1 MERLEI
7 GFAGVFA
14 ILALIGIRVP
24 IGVAMGSTAFF
35 GIWAMMGLR
44 PAVGI
49 TKAVPF
55 TLIGDWNLSA
65 IPMFLFM
72 GFVAVEAGLTKS
84 LFGAARIFLSRI
96 PGGLASST
104 VFASAL
110 FGAASGSSV
119 ATSAAFSRIAVPEM
133 LGARYNPGLATG
145 SVAASGTLAALIPP
159 SVLMIVYCLLVDTSI
174 NTLFMAGFIPG
185 ILTAIAFITMIT
197 IRCTLNPDLAPRV
210 TETYSRAEK
219 MALLRDAWPLPAVTF
234 IVMGGIFTGAFTAT
248 ESGAVGAFLACVIAA
263 MRGRLN
269 VPMLKRSVV
278 DTAAGTSAIFVI
290 VVGAALFARFIA
302 LATIP
307 QWVMGFFDG
316 YSTMT
321 VVILICIILVL
332 LGTFMEEISIMLLT
346 MPVLVPL
353 LVSHGIDLTWF
364 GILVIKLMTIGLI
377 SPPVGMNV
385 FVIKSSLGDRVSLNQ
400 IFGGVT
406 WFIVVDLI
414 VLSLLIAFPIIS
426 LWLPNQMAAF

>member
-1 MERLEI
+1 MERIEI
-7 GFAGVFA
+7 GFAGVGM
-14 ILALIGIRVP
+14 ILLLIGIRVP

-35 GIWAMMGLR
+35 GIWAMMGWK

-49 TKAVPF
+49 TKAIPF
-55 TLIGDWNLSA
+55 TQIGDWNLSA

-72 GFVAVEAGLTKS
+72 GFVAVEAGLTRS
-84 LFGAARIFLSRI
+84 LFGVARIFLARI

-133 LGARYNPGLATG
+133 LDSKYNPGLATG
-145 SVAASGTLAALIPP
+145 AVAASGTLAALIPP

-185 ILTAIAFITMIT
+185 LLTALAFIAMIT
-197 IRCTLNPDLAPRV
+197 IRCMLNPSLAPRHV
-210 TETYSRAEK
+210 EPISRAEK
-219 MALLRDAWPLPAVTF
+219 MALMRDAWPLPVITL

-263 MRGRLN
+263 SRRKLSF
-269 VPMLKRSVV
+269 PILKRCVIE
-278 DTAAGTSAIFVI
+278 TASGTSAIFMI
-290 VVGAALFARFIA
+290 VLGAALFARFIA

-307 QWVMGFFDG
+307 TWVTSFFDG
-316 YSTMT
+316 YQTMT
-321 VVILICIILVL
+321 IVLWICVILL
-332 LGTFMEEISIMLLT
+332 LMGTFMEEISIMLLT

-353 LVSHGIDLTWF
+353 LAQHDVDLTWF

-385 FVIKSSLGDRVSLNQ
+385 FVIKTSLGDRVTLNQ

-406 WFIVVDLI
+406 WFIAVDFI
-414 VLSLLIAFPIIS
+414 VLAALIAFPQIS
-426 LWLPNQMAAF
+426 LWLPSLMAK

>member
-7 GFAGVFA
+7 GFIGVAA
-14 ILALIGIRVP
+14 ILVLIGIRVP

-35 GIWAMMGLR
+35 GIWAMMGMR
-44 PAVGI
+44 PAIGI
-49 TKAVPF
+49 TKAIPF
-55 TLIGDWNLSA
+55 NLIGDWNLSA

-72 GFVAVEAGLTKS
+72 GFVAVEAGLTRG
-84 LFGAARIFLSRI
+84 LFGAARIFLARI

-133 LGARYNPGLATG
+133 LDSKYDPGLATG
-145 SVAASGTLAALIPP
+145 SVAAAGTLAALIPP

-174 NTLFMAGFIPG
+174 SKLFMASVVPG
-185 ILTAIAFITMIT
+185 ILTAVAFILMIT
-197 IRCTLNPDLAPRV
+197 VRTTLKPTLAMRYV
-210 TETYSRAEK
+210 DKTSRAEK
-219 MALLRDAWPLPAVTF
+219 LALLRSVWPLPV
-234 IVMGGIFTGAFTAT
+234 IIGVVMGGIFTGAFTAT
-248 ESGAVGAFLACVIAA
+248 ESGAVGAFLACLVAA
-263 MRGRLN
+263 TQKRLTYAT
-269 VPMLKRSVV
+269 VRRALI
-278 DTAAGTSAIFVI
+278 DTASSTSAIFMI
-290 VVGAALFARFIA
+290 VLGAALFARFVA

-307 QWVMGFFDG
+307 TWVMGFFDG
-316 YSTMT
+316 FDTLT

-332 LGTFMEEISIMLLT
+332 MGTFMEEISIMLLT

-353 LVSHGIDLTWF
+353 LIQHNIDMTWF

-385 FVIKSSLGDRVSLNQ
+385 FVIKSALGDRVSLNQ

-406 WFIVVDLI
+406 WFIVVDLM
-414 VLSLLIAFPIIS
+414 VLAALIAFPQIS
-426 LWLPNQMAAF
+426 LWLPGMMGR